1 MAAVEIIVK
10 SVNAVQQFKRVSAA
24 TDKLSKAAKKAQQ
37 EVESVGK
44 RAKSAGKKIKD
55 GMDKAGR
62 AVKKATDKFKGL
74 KGALLGIGIAEF
86 TRRTIKQA
94 ASFEQSQL
102 RLKLLAERYGE
113 FGRVQSL
120 VSRNAKTFNL
130 SLGESTDAFSD
141 IFARLRPLGISLDEI
156 QSTFQGFNAVAFAS
170 GTSADEASA
179 AFRQL
184 SQALGSGRLQGDEFR
199 SISEQLPGILGLVA
213 DELNVQVGELKELS
227 KEGKITARVL
237 INSLSKGFDKNKD
250 SIEELIKLSPAQ
262 QFKALDNRI
271 KGLTTTLGQR
281 MLPAVVP
288 VVDVL
293 ANFVDML
300 GKLPTAVQGI
310 LGTLALA
317 ATGFAGLATAANL
330 AGVELKVFLSLLG
343 KFSLVALPIVGALA
357 AIGDHF
363 DRLKNIDEAFKGESI
378 EKMDQELEKANKELK
393 DLEAAFERV
402 SAMSYFKGQIGD
414 LNDLEKKIEDVSKL
428 IDELTKRRT
437 LVIDIVQKVHT
448 VPGVG
453 DFQMDGPTGRL
464 VPVNKPNQV
473 KPPGEE
479 QDTLK
484 DHSAAMH
491 RLLMQEIE
499 LIRKGEKIK
508 AAIKAHEI
516 ELLRIQ
522 EAKIGPLMKEEQSH
536 RAVLTLQQNL
546 RNIISENEDRIRD
559 VKDAITDMVTDVTDA
574 FVDFQ
579 DKEVEKVVTKLDRMY
594 EALGQTISN
603 SIVDA
608 LTSAVD
614 GTKKLADVAAD
625 TLRSVARILMQ
636 FGVNSA
642 LGALGGM
649 GPEGGFFAKMFGG
662 FRANGGSVSAGKSY
676 VVGERGPELFTPSRG
691 GKISASGTF
700 GAANVVVNVDA
711 SGTKAQG
718 DQPSSKLLG
727 KLIGAAVQS
736 ELVKQKRPG
745 GLLAAS

>member
-1 MAAVEIIVK
+1 VAAVEIIVK
-10 SVNAVQQFKRVSAA
+10 AVNAVQQFKRVSAA
-24 TDKLSKAAKKAQQ
+24 TDKLSKAAKRAQQ
-37 EVESVGK
+37 EVERVGK
-44 RAKSAGKKIKD
+44 KAKSAGKKIKD

-62 AVKKATDKFKGL
+62 AVKNATDKFKGL

-102 RLKLLAERYGE
+102 RLKLLAEQYGE
-113 FGRVQSL
+113 FGRVQRL
-120 VSRNAKTFNL
+120 VGQNAKTFNL
-130 SLGESTDAFSD
+130 SLAESTDAFSD

-250 SIEELIKLSPAQ
+250 SIKELIELSPAQ
-262 QFKALDNRI
+262 QFKALDNRV

-293 ANFVDML
+293 TNFVDML
-300 GKLPTAVQGI
+300 GKLPTAIQGI

-330 AGVELKVFLSLLG
+330 AGVKLKVFLTLIG

-448 VPGVG
+448 IPGVG
-453 DFQMDGPTGRL
+453 DFQVSGPGGRL
-464 VPVNKPNQV
+464 VPVKKPNEV
-473 KPPGEE
+473 KPPGEGE
-479 QDTLK
+479 DPTKDISARMKTLMMEEL
-484 DHSAAMH
+484 A
-491 RLLMQEIE
+491 LLD
-499 LIRKGEKIK
+499 RGEKVK
-508 AAIKAHEI
+508 AAIKRHDI
-516 ELLRIQ
+516 EMLRIQ
-522 EAKIGPLMKEEQSH
+522 EDKVPANKAELQQA
-536 RAVLTLQQNL
+536 RAVSALHQRL
-546 RNIISENEDRIRD
+546 RDIFAEN
-559 VKDAITDMVTDVTDA
+559 KDKVDELNDALKGMATDVVEA
-574 FVDFQ
+574 FVDSQ
-579 DKEVEKVVTKLDRMY
+579 EKEVEKVVTKLDRMY
-594 EALGQTISN
+594 DALGQTISN

-649 GPEGGFFAKMFGG
+649 GPEGGFFARMFGG

-676 VVGERGPELFTPSRG
+676 VVGERGPELFTPSRS